1 MNTLVQFF
9 EAHGYALELLIAV
22 AALTWWLDRRPRFA
36 LRLAG
41 ALALLAAVSGFW
53 SVLPADALTQTGRT
67 LSFWAVSAAGAWLCF
82 RLPMTWAV
90 FYVTAAGT
98 MQHIAYRGAK
108 LIQAALYNL
117 TGANWV
123 WAVLYAPLF
132 AVLCVVCYF
141 SCARRLQHRTLGALP
156 GRTLLTLLV
165 GMQLCVN
172 LFANLFNAYA
182 PPGGA
187 QIFTV
192 YGLFDL
198 VACLFLFM
206 LLCEIVDKSDAERD
220 NAVLRQMM
228 RQQRQQLEMSKDT
241 VELIN
246 IKCHDIKK
254 QLSGLGG
261 RVPQE
266 ELDELNRAVNIYDAA
281 AKTGD
286 AALDVLLAERSLLC
300 KGRGIQFD
308 YMVDG
313 EKLAFLKPGEVYSL
327 FGNALDNAIEAVS
340 DIADEER
347 RYIGLQVRESC
358 GMLLIRMEN
367 CIDAAPELDGGSGLP
382 RTTKGDPREHG
393 FGMKSMRRL
402 AEKYGGSLTVRA
414 QDGLFTLTAV
424 LPLPDTLPA

>member
-1 MNTLVQFF
+1 MHFF
-9 EAHGYALELLIAV
+9 EAHGFVLEILTAV
-22 AALTWWLDRRPRFA
+22 GTLTWWLERRRCFA
-36 LRLAG
+36 LRCA
-41 ALALLAAVSGFW
+41 AAIMLLAASSAFW
-53 SVLPADALTQTGRT
+53 MVLPVDVLTQTGRT
-67 LSFWAVSAAGAWLCF
+67 LSFWTVSALGVWFCF
-82 RLPMTWAV
+82 RLPATWSV
-90 FYVTAAGT
+90 FYATAAAT
-98 MQHIAYRGAK
+98 MQHIAFRGAK
-108 LIQAALYNL
+108 LIQALLYEIL
-117 TGANWV
+117 GAEWV
-123 WAVLYAPLF
+123 WQWLYVPLF
-132 AVLCVVCYF
+132 VALCVVCYF
-141 SCARRLQHRTLGALP
+141 FCARRLQYRVQGELT
-156 GRTLLTLLV
+156 GRTVLTLLV
-165 GMQLCVN
+165 GMQLCIN

-182 PPGGA
+182 TPSGPKL
-187 QIFTV
+187 FTI

-198 VACLFLFM
+198 VSCLFLFM
-206 LLCEIVDKSDAERD
+206 LLCEIVDKNDAERD

-261 RVPQE
+261 RVSQE
-266 ELDELNRAVNIYDAA
+266 ELDELNRAVSIYDTA

-340 DIADEER
+340 GIKDEER
-347 RYIGLQVRESC
+347 RYIGLQVREKC
-358 GMLLIRMEN
+358 GMLLIRVEN
-367 CIDAAPELDGGSGLP
+367 CIDAAPELDGASGLP

-402 AEKYGGSLTVRA
+402 AEKYGGSLTVHA
-414 QDGLFTLTAV
+414 GDGVFTLTAV
-424 LPLPDTLPA
+424 LPLPQTAPA